1 MADHDTDPDPL
12 WLNSPIKRRLFRM
25 GFYALLI
32 GLAALLMGA
41 TSGSKYGALA
51 GAVAMAFGIGMA
63 GGRIVDLLWA
73 PFKLLRRSSLARMEG
88 RHYSFAG
95 QALHIHDD
103 GRECWIAEASVY
115 KALALARD
123 GSFKGRFANQWRESR
138 ELGLPGHGLWVRVS
152 ALHQFLAD
160 APERMDPRRVRLR
173 TYLDRDVMQPAAR
186 RREQARL

>member
-1 MADHDTDPDPL
+1 
-12 WLNSPIKRRLFRM
+12 
-25 GFYALLI
+25 
-32 GLAALLMGA
+32 MGA

-63 GGRIVDLLWA
+63 GGRLVDLLLA
-73 PFKLLRRSSLARMEG
+73 PFGAVRRTSLARLQG

-95 QALHIHDD
+95 QALDIHDD

-123 GSFKGRFANQWRESR
+123 DSFKGRFANQWRESR
-138 ELGLPGHGLWVRVS
+138 ELGLPGKGLWVRVS
-152 ALHQFLAD
+152 ALHQHLAE

-186 RREQARL
+186 RRDRP